1 MKQKQTLFNYLYNN
15 LHDLIVSGRLPYGS
29 KLPSIS
35 ELCEFYNI
43 GIRTVKDVLH
53 VLKEE
58 GYIST
63 HERKAQPLCITFI
76 VNSKKMALNM
86 Y

>member
-35 ELCEFYNI
+35 ELCEFYN
-43 GIRTVKDVLH
+43 
-53 VLKEE
+53 
-58 GYIST
+58 
-63 HERKAQPLCITFI
+63 
-76 VNSKKMALNM
+76 
-86 Y
+86 

>member
-1 MKQKQTLFNYLYNN
+1 MCLFNDKGVDRSEAKTKRYLIILYNN

-53 VLKEE
+53 VLKRR
-58 GYIST
+58 GLYFD
-63 HERKAQPLCITFI
+63 P
-76 VNSKKMALNM
+76 
-86 Y
+86 